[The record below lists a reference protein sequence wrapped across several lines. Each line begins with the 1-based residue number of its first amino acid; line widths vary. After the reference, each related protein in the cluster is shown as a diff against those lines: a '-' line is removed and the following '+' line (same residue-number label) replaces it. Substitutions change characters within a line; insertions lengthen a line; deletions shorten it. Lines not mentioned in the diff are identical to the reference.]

1 MLRGGRGGDFPDSR
15 FPLIQSKYLSQ
26 YSANTIGRELV
37 NIYIVYTWI
46 QGYRD
51 TIVQDTWIP
60 GFRDTGIHRYH
71 DSRIPGYSDTGYRDT
86 GYRDTSIQGYQD
98 TGIPEYR
105 NTRIQ

>member
-51 TIVQDTWIP
+51 TRV
-60 GFRDTGIHRYH
+60 
-71 DSRIPGYSDTGYRDT
+71 
-86 GYRDTSIQGYQD
+86 QD
-98 TGIPEYR
+98 TGILG
-105 NTRIQ
+105 